1 MHPPGSCPT
10 EKARGTPANEKHS
23 LDGHRS
29 VTDSDTESGIGCAC
43 RRSSAVYVGVPF
55 YLDLLMLGV
64 NNILLCAVYIT
75 R

>member
-10 EKARGTPANEKHS
+10 EKARGTPANEKRS

-29 VTDSDTESGIGCAC
+29 VTDTQRAGSDVRA
-43 RRSSAVYVGVPF
+43 AVVGVPF
-55 YLDLLMLGV
+55 YLEMLILGV
-64 NNILLCAVYIT
+64 NNMLLGGVHIT